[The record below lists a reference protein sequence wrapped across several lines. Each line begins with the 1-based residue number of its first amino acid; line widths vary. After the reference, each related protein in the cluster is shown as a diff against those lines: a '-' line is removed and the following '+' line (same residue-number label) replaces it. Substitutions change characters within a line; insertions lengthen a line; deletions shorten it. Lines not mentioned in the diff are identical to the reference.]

1 MNNNDIIRRIRYTFE
16 FNDAKM
22 IEIFGSAGLEV
33 TRADVSDWLKK
44 DDDPEQKK
52 LNDHKLAYFLNGFII
67 AKRGKQEGAAPVAE
81 KDLNNNII
89 FRKLKIALTLQED
102 DILDILQLVDFRFGK
117 HELSAFFRKPDHDK
131 YRLCKDQVLRNFLY
145 GMQEK
150 YRPNGERD

>member
-89 FRKLKIALTLQED
+89 FRKLKIALTLQDD

>member
-67 AKRGKQEGAAPVAE
+67 EKRGKQEGVVPVAE

-89 FRKLKIALTLQED
+89 FRKLKIALSLNDD
-102 DILDILQLVDFRFGK
+102 DILTILQSVDFRFGK

-131 YRLCKDQVLRNFLY
+131 YRLCKDQVLRNFIY
-145 GMQEK
+145 GLQEK
-150 YRPNGERD
+150 FHPNGERD